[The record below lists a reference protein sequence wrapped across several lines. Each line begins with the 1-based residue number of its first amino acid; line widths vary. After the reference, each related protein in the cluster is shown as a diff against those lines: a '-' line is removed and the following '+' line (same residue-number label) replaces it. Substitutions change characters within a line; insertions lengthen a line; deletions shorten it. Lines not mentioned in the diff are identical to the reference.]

1 MNYSLRQLLLFTLLT
16 TLLLVWGIAAYK
28 GYREIRNEV
37 GALFDAE
44 LAQSARALNS
54 FVAHLLVSGSLYDL
68 WDLEKTEKFESTKVF
83 NHRYEKKL
91 AFQLIYKDQG
101 LILRSESAPPLAL
114 SSSTNGFSKTKI
126 NDHLWHVF
134 SISQA
139 NDEYIIHVGQRD
151 EIRQEM
157 MDDISKHLIK
167 PFLIGLPF
175 LGLAIWFIVG
185 RALKPVNQLA
195 GQLAQREASYLE
207 PLPTTK
213 LPREIV
219 PVVNELNTLFAQLEQ
234 AFEHERRFTADASHE
249 LRTPLAGLLTQ
260 AQVAL
265 RTNDETVRKQALRR
279 IEQAVKRMTNMVQ
292 QLLTFSRI
300 DSSSEYL
307 TKEMTVLGREIVKV
321 VAELEP
327 EAHKKS
333 IRMEFDEDN
342 AVPIVGNNQLI
353 SILIRNLIDNAIKY
367 TPING
372 TIRIALSGQDKYLEL
387 AVEDSGPG
395 IAPEHYEA
403 SLKRFHRGLET
414 ANAAQGSGLG
424 FSMVQRIAA
433 IHNAELS
440 LSESQF
446 GGLKVSVAFPLP
458 KKPAEKNRTKRLGFF
473 HLKKST

>member
-37 GALFDAE
+37 AALFDAE

-114 SSSTNGFSKTKI
+114 SASTNGFSKTKI

-139 NDEYIIHVGQRD
+139 NNEYTIHVGQRD

-234 AFEHERRFTADASHE
+234 TFEHERRFTADASHE

-367 TPING
+367 TEQGGVTVRLAADGSTAIIEVEDTGIGIAREHLPRVFERFYVVDKSRSKSLGGTGLGLSIVKHIVQMHKG
-372 TIRIALSGQDKYLEL
+372 EISVDSRPGRGTTFTIRLPL
-387 AVEDSGPG
+387 AESAGP
-395 IAPEHYEA
+395 
-403 SLKRFHRGLET
+403 S
-414 ANAAQGSGLG
+414 
-424 FSMVQRIAA
+424 
-433 IHNAELS
+433 
-440 LSESQF
+440 
-446 GGLKVSVAFPLP
+446 P
-458 KKPAEKNRTKRLGFF
+458 KP
-473 HLKKST
+473 